1 VRGEVHHDR
10 RLHQLMLAE
19 EVKAWDRRAA
29 ASGDE
34 GAASAIA
41 VLSDFPERAASAAN
55 PTADGEEPCFS
66 GRACAAPGEPGRPAA
81 DPPTDPNEQPCFSGR
96 DCPAPAPGGAGRR
109 AAATSNAAAAAVPQ
123 ASPADSASSLHGGL
137 LGVGDDANALYR
149 CALHT
154 VSATLSHKQQR
165 DMLARP

>member
-1 VRGEVHHDR
+1 MHHDR

-34 GAASAIA
+34 GAASALA
-41 VLSDFPERAASAAN
+41 VLSDLPERAASAAN

-81 DPPTDPNEQPCFSGR
+81 DPPTDPDEQPCFSGR
-96 DCPAPAPGGAGRR
+96 DCPAPVPGGAGRR
-109 AAATSNAAAAAVPQ
+109 AAAASNAAAAAVPQ

-149 CALHT
+149 CALRT
-154 VSATLSHKQQR
+154 VLATLHHKQQR